1 MRAADRIMRVCRSW
15 APPHLRPWSEAMAR
29 EAEAID
35 QPGAAFFFA
44 LGCAAWAAKAG
55 VQYSFQQ
62 ALSPGSGKA
71 PEVSAMSLQSFGQ
84 GRAVTLICA
93 VAATVLGLAYL
104 SLAGAPGAM
113 ITMNLA
119 ALVAGLVLTLPFQGR
134 DPLDRPLAGILAV
147 LIGASLLL
155 TASLG
160 DEASGARRWIIIG
173 GLSIQPSLVLLPLL
187 VVGFARCRTV
197 LTGLGVLLAAVAL
210 ALQPDRAMAGALV
223 AGLAATLIVTRDR
236 TSLVC
241 LAVAAASFA
250 VALVR
255 PDVVP
260 PTPFV
265 DRVFQ
270 TAFSTS
276 LWAGSAVWI
285 GALLLVVPAILGVV
299 SDPKHREAHAAFGA
313 VWAVIII
320 AAMVAD
326 YPAPLVAYGGLAPV
340 EPRCGRCWRI
350 LVGVSRAASAD
361 GQRLAARS
369 RPRSRRSLSRAE
381 DRSPQAPSITPLA
394 AARARSRGSS
404 AGASSMVLRAGPIR
418 ASAKAI

>member
-1 MRAADRIMRVCRSW
+1 
-15 APPHLRPWSEAMAR
+15 MAR

-35 QPGAAFFFA
+35 QAGAALLFA
-44 LGCAAWAAKAG
+44 VGCAAWAAKAG
-55 VQYSFQQ
+55 VRHSFQQ
-62 ALSPGSGKA
+62 ALSPGSEKA

-84 GRAVTLICA
+84 GRAVTLMCA

-104 SLAGAPGAM
+104 GLAGAPGAM

-155 TASLG
+155 TASFG

-276 LWAGSAVWI
+276 LWAGSAVWL

-299 SDPKHREAHAAFGA
+299 MDPKHREAHAAFGA

-320 AAMVAD
+320 AAIVAD
-326 YPAPLVAYGGLAPV
+326 YPAPLVAYGG
-340 EPRCGRCWRI
+340 
-350 LVGVSRAASAD
+350 SAII
-361 GQRLAARS
+361 GYVLAAIGLPRAWRLSS
-369 RPRSRRSLSRAE
+369 RGAAAAGGSSSVSAG
-381 DRSPQAPSITPLA
+381 PQA
-394 AARARSRGSS
+394 RMDS
-404 AGASSMVLRAGPIR
+404 ALLQGPGPVPGVR
-418 ASAKAI
+418 